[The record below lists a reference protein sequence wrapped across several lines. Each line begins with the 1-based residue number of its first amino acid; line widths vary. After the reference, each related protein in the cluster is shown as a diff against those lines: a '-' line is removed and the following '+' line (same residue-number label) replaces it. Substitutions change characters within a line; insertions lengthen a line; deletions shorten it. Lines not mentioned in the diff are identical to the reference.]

1 MKRPDS
7 GRLDLSKDVSTSH
20 SKGVPPHSSNSLS
33 SDRRGVV
40 LVTVLWIMV
49 GLSLLALT
57 LAATVRTEATLARA
71 SGEAEQAYFFAR
83 GALEAVLYRLA
94 YPDPDPRKQQALFPY
109 AGGMNHYRLSS
120 RQMRCHLALMDEAGK
135 LDLNAA
141 RPETLERLLR
151 IVGASPPRAEAL
163 AAAVVA
169 WRTPGP
175 RPGASTSGRRP
186 FRFVEELLQ
195 VPGMGRELLYGR
207 PRRQPDG
214 RTVFQR
220 GLMDF
225 LTVYTATNRVNVN
238 YAAPEV
244 LAALPGMG
252 WEEARS
258 LVAAR
263 RNQLLEASDLSSR
276 APAEALPFLTTQPSQ
291 TFSLVATAW
300 LEGSATR
307 RSLRVVARRDPRA
320 RLGHQR
326 LVWYD
331 QVLALAPG
339 PRLFRPAPLLLPRRP
354 QDFEPAC
361 ERRPM
366 DLLSPGAFLKQLSLG
381 VAFGPDALH
390 LSLLSS
396 HWERVRRVDAETIDG
411 FQAMPPDRRRRRVQ
425 AFLERNRAAHCSV
438 VVSLPRREVL
448 LRQLELPLEARE
460 NLAKVVEYQR
470 VHLLPSEEQA
480 VATDTLAVREDS
492 DPPRLRVTLFVVL
505 QSTLDR
511 TLDSCRQLGLSP
523 DRILPGAVALAD
535 YLRAS
540 LPKAAAAPSLAV
552 QLDPPR
558 GELAGLVQGQLR
570 LCKEFRYDPSNLEEV
585 LESEAEL
592 FRGEAGL
599 DEEAPL
605 QLYLAGHGGPLSQ
618 SEGRLPFRA
627 LPPPAPS
634 GPAHALP
641 RPAAADWPALAAA
654 FCGFKRK
661 GALAVNLLPAAL
673 RPRKS
678 RWEWVPTY
686 ALAALNALLLL
697 ALLLQGPVQQRAWS
711 QRMSRER
718 ERLEPAV
725 SAFRKLEAERDLWRE
740 RAGLLDRHRNRNPRL
755 LAALAELSR
764 VLPADSVVT
773 LLTLREGQL
782 RIQGTSGQAAALPRI
797 LEDSRHFG
805 QVELVSSISRNSKG
819 RETFHLQARLE
830 DPAGPAEPSLPPAG
844 APDSPREVA
853 P

>member
-1 MKRPDS
+1 MNLQPVQPSDSKRTPP
-7 GRLDLSKDVSTSH
+7 LSTNNH
-20 SKGVPPHSSNSLS
+20 
-33 SDRRGVV
+33 GVV

-151 IVGASPPRAEAL
+151 IVGLPAP
-163 AAAVVA
+163 
-169 WRTPGP
+169 PGP
-175 RPGASTSGRRP
+175 RPWPPRWWPGALPNRGPEVTGVRAASLPLRGRAAAGYRDGTGAALRP
-186 FRFVEELLQ
+186 APPPTGRANRLPAGPDGLPDGLHRHQ
-195 VPGMGRELLYGR
+195 PGQRELRGPRSPGGAAGHGLGGGPLPGGR
-207 PRRQPDG
+207 PRPR
-214 RTVFQR
+214 
-220 GLMDF
+220 
-225 LTVYTATNRVNVN
+225 
-238 YAAPEV
+238 
-244 LAALPGMG
+244 
-252 WEEARS
+252 
-258 LVAAR
+258 
-263 RNQLLEASDLSSR
+263 QLLEASDLSSR
-276 APAEALPFLTTQPSQ
+276 APAEALPFLTTQPSD

-307 RSLRVVARRDPRA
+307 RSLRVVARRDARA
-320 RLGHQR
+320 QAGTPAAG
-326 LVWYD
+326 LVRP
-331 QVLALAPG
+331 VLALAPG
-339 PRLFRPAPLLLPRRP
+339 PRLFRPLPLLRRPRRP

-366 DLLSPGAFLKQLSLG
+366 DLLSPGAILKQLSLG
-381 VAFGPDALH
+381 VTFGPDALH

-570 LCKEFRYDPSNLEEV
+570 LCKEFRYDSSNLEEV

-605 QLYLAGHGGPLSQ
+605 QLYLAGDGGPLSQ

-627 LPPPAPS
+627 LPPPPPS
-634 GPAHALP
+634 GPAHALA

-686 ALAALNALLLL
+686 ALAALNLLLLL

-740 RAGLLDRHRNRNPRL
+740 RVGLLDRHRNRNPHL

-830 DPAGPAEPSLPPAG
+830 EPAGPAEPSAPPAG
-844 APDSPREVA
+844 APDSPREVT